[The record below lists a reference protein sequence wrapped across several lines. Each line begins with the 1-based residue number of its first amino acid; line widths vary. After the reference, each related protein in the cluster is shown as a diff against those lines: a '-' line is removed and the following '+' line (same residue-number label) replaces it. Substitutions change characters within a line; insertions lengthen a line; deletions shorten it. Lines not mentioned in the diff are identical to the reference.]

1 MINKI
6 ITLVFLTQS
15 LCLTANTVTTTLPLK
30 NNIKADSNKTN
41 IEQGSWVKITGKVS
55 LKIQSTENDPN
66 KNYENITFLL
76 KYKKDSLIWIS
87 ARKGLEIVQ
96 LQLTKD
102 SIVVLNR
109 LNKTYY
115 SRSTE
120 DSISSFFLKINHDL
134 FFRFMT
140 ILNQQEYKPNS
151 LKAVYQKL
159 FSREVNLTDSIFYK
173 QEKNTL
179 EELQIHE
186 KQIKINIS
194 ATYEQGALSKIDL
207 VIENNINEKTYFV
220 FNILKIEEK
229 DKEKVYFKTPKNYEK
244 SN

>member
-1 MINKI
+1 MINRI

-186 KQIKINIS
+186 KEIKINIS
-194 ATYEQGALSKIDL
+194 AAYEQGTLSKIDL
-207 VIENNINEKTYFV
+207 DIENNIDEKTHFV
-220 FNILKIEEK
+220 FNLLKVEQK
-229 DKEKVYFKTPKNYEK
+229 DKEKVYFKIPKNYEK

>member
-1 MINKI
+1 MINRI

-15 LCLTANTVTTTLPLK
+15 LCLTAYTVTTTLPLK

-41 IEQGSWVKITGKVS
+41 IEQGNWVKITGKVS

-115 SRSTE
+115 SRPTE

-140 ILNQQEYKPNS
+140 ILNQEEYKPNS
-151 LKAVYQKL
+151 LKTVYQKL

-186 KQIKINIS
+186 KEIKINIS
-194 ATYEQGALSKIDL
+194 AAYEQGTLSKIDL
-207 VIENNINEKTYFV
+207 DIENNIDEKTHFV
-220 FNILKIEEK
+220 FNLLKVEQK
-229 DKEKVYFKTPKNYEK
+229 DKEKVYFKIPKNYEK

>member
-1 MINKI
+1 MINRI
-6 ITLVFLTQS
+6 ITFVFLTQS
-15 LCLTANTVTTTLPLK
+15 LCLTANTVTTTPPLK
-30 NNIKADSNKTN
+30 NNIKAESNKTN
-41 IEQGSWVKITGKVS
+41 IEKGNWVKITGKAA

-66 KNYENITFLL
+66 KNYENITILL

-87 ARKGLEIVQ
+87 ARKGLEIAQ

-120 DSISSFFLKINHDL
+120 DSIGGFFLKINHDL

-151 LKAVYQKL
+151 LKTAYQKM
-159 FSREVNLTDSIFYK
+159 FSREVSLTDSVFYK
-173 QEKNTL
+173 QEMNTL

-186 KQIKINIS
+186 KEIKINIS
-194 ATYEQGALSKIDL
+194 TAYEEGTLSKIDI
-207 VIENNINEKTYFV
+207 VIENNIEEKTHFA
-220 FNILKIEEK
+220 FNVLKIEQK
-229 DKEKVYFKTPKNYEK
+229 DKEKVYFKIPKNYEK

>member
-15 LCLTANTVTTTLPLK
+15 LCLTANTVSTTLPLK

-41 IEQGSWVKITGKVS
+41 IEKGNWVKITGKAS

-66 KNYENITFLL
+66 KKYENITILL
-76 KYKKDSLIWIS
+76 KYRKDSLIWIS
-87 ARKGLEIVQ
+87 ARKALEIAQ

-120 DSISSFFLKINHDL
+120 DSIGSFFFKINHDL

-140 ILNQQEYKPNS
+140 ILKQEEYKPNS
-151 LKAVYQKL
+151 LKTVYQKM
-159 FSREVNLTDSIFYK
+159 FSREINLTDSIFYK
-173 QEKNTL
+173 QG
-179 EELQIHE
+179 
-186 KQIKINIS
+186 KI
-194 ATYEQGALSKIDL
+194 YHFL
-207 VIENNINEKTYFV
+207 FH
-220 FNILKIEEK
+220 
-229 DKEKVYFKTPKNYEK
+229 
-244 SN
+244 

>member
-1 MINKI
+1 MINRI
-6 ITLVFLTQS
+6 ITLVLFTQS
-15 LCLTANTVTTTLPLK
+15 FCLTANTVITTQPLK
-30 NNIKADSNKTN
+30 HNITADSNKTN
-41 IEQGSWVKITGKVS
+41 TEKEKWVKITGKAS
-55 LKIQSTENDPN
+55 LKIQPKENELE
-66 KNYENITFLL
+66 KNYENITVLL

-87 ARKGLEIVQ
+87 ARKGLEIAQ

-102 SIVVLNR
+102 SIAVLNR

-120 DSISSFFLKINHDL
+120 DSIGSGFLKINHDL

-140 ILNQQEYKPNS
+140 ILNEEEYKPNS
-151 LKAVYQKL
+151 LKNVHQKL
-159 FSREVNLTDSIFYK
+159 LSKEANLTDSLFYK

-194 ATYEQGALSKIDL
+194 SAYEQGTLSKIDI
-207 VIENNINEKTYFV
+207 VIENNIKEKAHFI
-220 FNILKIEEK
+220 FKILMIEQK
-229 DKEKVYFKTPKNYEK
+229 DKEKVYFKIPKNYEK

>member
-1 MINKI
+1 MINRI

-15 LCLTANTVTTTLPLK
+15 FCLTANTVTTAPPLK

-41 IEQGSWVKITGKVS
+41 IEKGKWVKITGKAT
-55 LKIQSTENDPN
+55 LKIQSTENEPN
-66 KNYENITFLL
+66 KNYENITILL

-87 ARKGLEIVQ
+87 ARKGLEIAQ

-120 DSISSFFLKINHDL
+120 DSTVSFFFKINHDL
-134 FFRFMT
+134 FFRFMK
-140 ILNQQEYKPNS
+140 ILNQQEYKPSS
-151 LKAVYQKL
+151 LKTVYQKL
-159 FSREVNLTDSIFYK
+159 LSGEANLTDRIFYK

-179 EELQIHE
+179 EELQINE
-186 KQIKINIS
+186 KNRKINIS
-194 ATYEQGALSKIDL
+194 AAYEQGILSKIDL
-207 VIENNINEKTYFV
+207 VIENNIDEKTHFV
-220 FNILKIEEK
+220 FNILKIEQK
-229 DKEKVYFKTPKNYEK
+229 DKEKVYFKIPKNYEK

>member
-186 KQIKINIS
+186 KEIKINIS
-194 ATYEQGALSKIDL
+194 AAYEQGTLSKIDL
-207 VIENNINEKTYFV
+207 DIENNIDEKTHFV
-220 FNILKIEEK
+220 FNLLKVEQK
-229 DKEKVYFKTPKNYEK
+229 DKEKVYFKIPKNYEK

>member
-1 MINKI
+1 MINRI

-41 IEQGSWVKITGKVS
+41 IEKGNWVKITGKAS

-66 KNYENITFLL
+66 KNYENIKYLL

-87 ARKGLEIVQ
+87 ARKGLEIAQ

-140 ILNQQEYKPNS
+140 ILNQEEYKPNS
-151 LKAVYQKL
+151 LKTVYQKL
-159 FSREVNLTDSIFYK
+159 LSGEVNLTNRIFYK
-173 QEKNTL
+173 QEKNTI

-186 KQIKINIS
+186 KNRKINIS
-194 ATYEQGALSKIDL
+194 AAYEQGILSKIDL
-207 VIENNINEKTYFV
+207 VIENNIDEKTHFV
-220 FNILKIEEK
+220 FNILKIEQK
-229 DKEKVYFKTPKNYEK
+229 DKEKVYFKIPKNYEK

>member
-41 IEQGSWVKITGKVS
+41 IEKGNWVKITGKAS

-66 KNYENITFLL
+66 KNYENIKYLL

-87 ARKGLEIVQ
+87 ARKGLEIAQ

-102 SIVVLNR
+102 SIIVLNR

-120 DSISSFFLKINHDL
+120 DSTVSFFFKINHDL
-134 FFRFMT
+134 FFRFMK
-140 ILNQQEYKPNS
+140 ILNQEEYKPNS
-151 LKAVYQKL
+151 LKTIYQKL
-159 FSREVNLTDSIFYK
+159 LSSEVNLTDSIFYK
-173 QEKNTL
+173 HEKNTL

-186 KQIKINIS
+186 KEIKINIS
-194 ATYEQGALSKIDL
+194 FAYEKETLSKIDL
-207 VIENNINEKTYFV
+207 DIENNIDEKTHFV
-220 FNILKIEEK
+220 FNILKVEQK
-229 DKEKVYFKTPKNYEK
+229 DKEKVYFKIPKSYEK
-244 SN
+244 SY

>member
-1 MINKI
+1 MINRI
-6 ITLVFLTQS
+6 ITLVLLSQS
-15 LCLTANTVTTTLPLK
+15 FCLTANTIITIQPLK
-30 NNIKADSNKTN
+30 HNITADSNKTN
-41 IEQGSWVKITGKVS
+41 TEKENWVKITGKAS
-55 LKIQSTENDPN
+55 LKIQPKENEPE
-66 KNYENITFLL
+66 KNYENITILL

-87 ARKGLEIVQ
+87 ARKGLEITQ

-115 SRSTE
+115 SRSKE
-120 DSISSFFLKINHDL
+120 DSTGGFFFKINHDL
-134 FFRFMT
+134 FFRFMK

-151 LKAVYQKL
+151 LKTVYQKL
-159 FSREVNLTDSIFYK
+159 LSREASLTDSIFYK
-173 QEKNTL
+173 QENNIL

-194 ATYEQGALSKIDL
+194 SAYEQGKLSKIDL
-207 VIENNINEKTYFV
+207 VIENNIDEKAHFV
-220 FNILKIEEK
+220 FNILKIEQK